1 MNLQTI
7 KQQLNILG
15 LTTAENEIDQV
26 LQKQKK
32 SVCLSWI
39 AELLERELD
48 SRKEKAIEK
57 RIKKAKF
64 PEITTI
70 EGFDFEFNKSIDKQK
85 ILNLASLEFI
95 KNNRI
100 ALFLGEP
107 GTGKTHIALALGV
120 LAAKDGYKVYCT
132 SVKRLS
138 KDIINARKKHCL
150 DILFKRILSCKLW
163 ILDDWGV
170 ISMERDVSEEVFDL
184 LDRRKQSSA
193 LILTSNR
200 AVEEWADIFPDP
212 ILASAT
218 IDRLFDRAEILTS
231 QGDSY
236 RLKGRIRSEAVDSS
250 LIDEA

>member
-1 MNLQTI
+1 MKLQTL
-7 KQQLNILG
+7 KQQLNLLN
-15 LTTAENEIDQV
+15 LTTASNEIDQV
-26 LQKQKK
+26 LQTQKK

-39 AELLERELD
+39 GELLSRELD

-64 PEITTI
+64 PEITTL
-70 EGFDFEFNKSIDKQK
+70 ECFDFGFNKTIDKQK
-85 ILNLASLEFI
+85 ILNLASLEFVK
-95 KNNRI
+95 KNQI

-120 LAAKDGYKVYCT
+120 LAAKDGYRVYCT

-138 KDIINARKKHCL
+138 KDIINARSKHCL
-150 DILFKRILSCKLW
+150 DTLFKKILSCKLW

-170 ISMERDVSEEVFDL
+170 ISMDRDVAEEVFDL
-184 LDRRKQSSA
+184 LDRRKQTSA

-218 IDRLFDRAEILTS
+218 IDRLFDRAEILTY

-250 LIDEA
+250 LIDE

>member
-7 KQQLNILG
+7 KQQLNFLK
-15 LTTAENEIDQV
+15 LNTASNEIDQV
-26 LQKQKK
+26 LQAQKK
-32 SVCLSWI
+32 SICLSWLG
-39 AELLERELD
+39 ELLERELD

-70 EGFDFEFNKSIDKQK
+70 ESFDFNFNKSINKQK

-95 KNNRI
+95 KNNQI

-120 LAAKDGYKVYCT
+120 LAAKDGYRVYCT

-138 KDIINARKKHCL
+138 KDIINARAKHSL

-170 ISMERDVSEEVFDL
+170 ISMDRDVAEEVFDL
-184 LDRRKQSSA
+184 LDRRKQASA

-212 ILASAT
+212 VLASAT

-236 RLKGRIRSEAVDSS
+236 RLKGRIRSEVVDSS
-250 LIDEA
+250 LID

>member
-1 MNLQTI
+1 MLPPQM
-7 KQQLNILG
+7 LG
-15 LTTAENEIDQV
+15 
-26 LQKQKK
+26 
-32 SVCLSWI
+32 
-39 AELLERELD
+39 
-48 SRKEKAIEK
+48 
-57 RIKKAKF
+57 
-64 PEITTI
+64 
-70 EGFDFEFNKSIDKQK
+70 SI
-85 ILNLASLEFI
+85 ASLEFI

-170 ISMERDVSEEVFDL
+170 ISMDRDVSEEVFDL